1 MVGYMPFH
9 VDRENNP
16 SCLEC
21 AIGTRKDLSRRPVV
35 LSIAGFDPSSGAG
48 VTADLK
54 VFAAFGLYGMACI
67 TALTV
72 QSTQGVRRV
81 EPVVAKA
88 VGETLEMLAEDVAFA
103 GIKVGMLGTGQVA
116 AAVADF
122 LESHP
127 QVPIVLD
134 PVLRSSSGR
143 ELIDAAGLDLIRHRL
158 LGRVN
163 WMTPNLDE
171 LAVLTGEVVVER
183 EDMPSAAAKLRSL
196 ADEVGNTNLNILVTG
211 GHLPAPEDYLL
222 DYLLLDSAGEGRWI
236 SGERVETDSTHGT
249 GCALSS
255 ALLCGL
261 VLGKDGHSAAR
272 AAKEFVIEAL
282 RTAYPVGHGRG
293 PMNHFFPFDSRVS

>member
-1 MVGYMPFH
+1 
-9 VDRENNP
+9 
-16 SCLEC
+16 LEC
-21 AIGTRKDLSRRPVV
+21 ATGTRKDLSRRPVV

-211 GHLPAPEDYLL
+211 GHLPAFDAWHGVCPFERPALWA
-222 DYLLLDSAGEGRWI
+222 SFGEGRPFRCAG
-236 SGERVETDSTHGT
+236 SERVRHRSIADR
-249 GCALSS
+249 LSS
-255 ALLCGL
+255 
-261 VLGKDGHSAAR
+261 R
-272 AAKEFVIEAL
+272 AWTRPDEPL
-282 RTAYPVGHGRG
+282 
-293 PMNHFFPFDSRVS
+293 FPL